1 MASNLDSGT
10 RVTLLGRLRVAP
22 ADPATWSE
30 FVRHYG
36 PKIFA
41 WCRRWGAQETDA
53 EEITQMVLLKLTQKM
68 GDFVYDPGRSF
79 RAWLKTITHH
89 AWHDFPKAMQ
99 RRGQGSGDSMFVRLL
114 DSVEA
119 RDDLVQYLEAEWTRE
134 VLEEAQVRVRLRVA
148 PATWDAFRLTV
159 LEGRSG
165 AEAGHE
171 LGMPASQVFVYKFR
185 VQKLLEEEMKR
196 LDEGHANPARGPEA
210 KKDLRGPCFPQ
221 PS

>member
-1 MASNLDSGT
+1 MGVALDSGT
-10 RVTLLGRLRVAP
+10 RITLLGRLRLDPTNP
-22 ADPATWSE
+22 AAWSE
-30 FVRHYG
+30 FVGHYG

-53 EEITQMVLLKLTQKM
+53 EDITQMVLLKLTQKM
-68 GDFVYDPGRSF
+68 GDFVYDPSRSF

-89 AWHDFPKAMQ
+89 AWYDFRKSAQ
-99 RRGQGSGDSMFVRLL
+99 RPDRGSGDSVFLQLL

-119 RDDLVQYLEAEWTRE
+119 RDDLIQNLEAEWTRQL
-134 VLEEAQVRVRLRVA
+134 LEEAQARVRLRVA

-165 AEAGHE
+165 AEAGQE

-196 LDEGHANPARGPEA
+196 LDEVEA
-210 KKDLRGPCFPQ
+210 PPVQKPGV
-221 PS
+221 